1 MSLLPYLGMFV
12 SAVQISTYVL
22 KSSIKDPAKTT
33 ANIYGTYISKKWAAP
48 SSEMDANKHG
58 NTYVKNLKQLVTRLD
73 KPNYPEIEALGKTTV
88 FIREQNYDMI
98 AATIILT
105 ILFLSLYYY
114 NMWVNMSLAILSYLF
129 CLITNKPHMFVEM
142 GGVLLIDSYLMMA
155 TQLVIIQLSNLLT
168 GQLYK
173 YTSAITS
180 GPLTLITSFWKLL
193 Q

>member
-1 MSLLPYLGMFV
+1 
-12 SAVQISTYVL
+12 
-22 KSSIKDPAKTT
+22 
-33 ANIYGTYISKKWAAP
+33 
-48 SSEMDANKHG
+48 
-58 NTYVKNLKQLVTRLD
+58 
-73 KPNYPEIEALGKTTV
+73 
-88 FIREQNYDMI
+88 
-98 AATIILT
+98 
-105 ILFLSLYYY
+105 
-114 NMWVNMSLAILSYLF
+114 
-129 CLITNKPHMFVEM
+129 MFVEM